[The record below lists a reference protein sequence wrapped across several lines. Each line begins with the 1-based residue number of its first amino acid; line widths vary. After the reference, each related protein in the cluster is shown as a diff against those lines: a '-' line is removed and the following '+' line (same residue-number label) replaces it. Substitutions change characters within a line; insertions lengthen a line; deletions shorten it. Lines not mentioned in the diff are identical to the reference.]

1 MSVPSNLVPTRILQ
15 LPEDPSPSNT
25 GWMMY
30 VNNGVTYKVQVNAVL
45 NVSGVPST
53 RQINAGT
60 GLTGGGDLSQNRT
73 LSVAPGG
80 IGSTELDNT
89 GVTSGTYGSNTEIP
103 VVTVDANGRIT
114 SMTTAGI
121 TVSGYVPT
129 STQVIAGTGLTGGGA
144 LNTNVTLN
152 ANLSDSSPVDFGTA
166 SPGVSTSISRSDH
179 VHPAVNLTDLS
190 QTEGVLDITR
200 GGTGNELTAPAIGGI
215 VYSDGTQLDVTESG
229 TAGDVLV
236 SNGFAPPNWVHL
248 GTIAYQDYD
257 AVNITGGTITGVTV
271 NGTAIDLANQGLLKF
286 YELTANGTNYVAL
299 RAPASLSGNTTY
311 TLPSADGLSGQFL
324 TTDGTG
330 ALSWST
336 PVGAGDVSG
345 PASSTD
351 DAIVRF
357 NGTTGK
363 VIQNSGVIIDD
374 SNNVTL
380 QTEGSL
386 RLADNDSTNYV
397 GFKAPS
403 VVASNVTWTL
413 PATDGTNGQALKTNG
428 SGTLS
433 WQSYAA
439 AGANSDITS
448 MSGLTGGI
456 STPDYIQFDST
467 LSPLPTD
474 ATAKLYYDNSDQFQT
489 LVFQMNGSV
498 VQKIGEEQYF
508 RVKCSSAVTKGQVVM
523 FTGTLGASGGLTAA
537 PATGL
542 TADQANYILGVAAE
556 SGVTNDWIFV
566 TFFGEVK
573 NINTT
578 GGAESWTQGQVLYYD
593 PTVTGGLTKNKPTT
607 PNAIA
612 VMAAVVNVGSSNG
625 ILFVRPTYGS
635 VLGGTD
641 GNVQFGT
648 LNNGDVIVYDS
659 VDQRWENRAQSTLT
673 AGTATNVAGGGANQI
688 VYNTASGTS
697 SFITAPTVANTY
709 LEWSGSAFQWSA
721 NPLGTVTS
729 VGLALPSEFTISNSP
744 VTTSGTLTGA
754 WASQTANYF
763 LAAPNGS
770 PGTPS
775 FRAIVAADIPTLNQ
789 NTTGSAGSVANAVTF
804 TNTGGGAAGTTFNG
818 STAVTID
825 YSTVGA
831 PKADGTGASG
841 TWGISISGTATN
853 ATNVAVTAD
862 ATNTDRYLAFLSAT
876 TGNNGVLADT
886 DLKYNPSTNAL
897 TAGSYFG
904 DISNCTGTLN
914 GGTY

>member
-73 LSVAPGG
+73 ISVAPGG

-152 ANLSDSSPVDFGTA
+152 ANLSNSNPVDFGTA

-299 RAPASLSGNTTY
+299 RAPASLAGNTTY
-311 TLPSADGLSGQFL
+311 TLPSIDGSSGQFL
-324 TTDGTG
+324 TTNGSG

-351 DAIVRF
+351 NAITRF
-357 NGTTGK
+357 DGTTGK

-380 QTEGSL
+380 QAEGSL
-386 RLADNDSTNYV
+386 RLADTDSTNYV
-397 GFKAPS
+397 GFKAPAT
-403 VVASNVTWTL
+403 VASDVTWTL
-413 PATDGTNGQALKTNG
+413 PSTDGTNGQVLTTNGSGVLSFTTNG
-428 SGTLS
+428 SGTVTSVGLALPS
-433 WQSYAA
+433 EFTIS
-439 AGANSDITS
+439 NSPVTS
-448 MSGLTGGI
+448 SGTLTG
-456 STPDYIQFDST
+456 
-467 LSPLPTD
+467 
-474 ATAKLYYDNSDQFQT
+474 AWANQT
-489 LVFQMNGSV
+489 
-498 VQKIGEEQYF
+498 
-508 RVKCSSAVTKGQVVM
+508 
-523 FTGTLGASGGLTAA
+523 
-537 PATGL
+537 
-542 TADQANYILGVAAE
+542 ANYIFAAPNGSTGTPTFRAMVAAD
-556 SGVTNDWIFV
+556 VPTLNQ
-566 TFFGEVK
+566 
-573 NINTT
+573 NTT
-578 GGAESWTQGQVLYYD
+578 G
-593 PTVTGGLTKNKPTT
+593 
-607 PNAIA
+607 NAA
-612 VMAAVVNVGSSNG
+612 
-625 ILFVRPTYGS
+625 
-635 VLGGTD
+635 
-641 GNVQFGT
+641 
-648 LNNGDVIVYDS
+648 
-659 VDQRWENRAQSTLT
+659 
-673 AGTATNVAGGGANQI
+673 TATNVAGGDANKI
-688 VYNTASGTS
+688 VYQTASNTTN
-697 SFITAPTVANTY
+697 FIAAPTVANTY

-818 STAVTID
+818 SLAVTID

-862 ATNTDRYLAFLSAT
+862 ATNTDRYLAFLTAT
-876 TGNNGVLADT
+876 SGNNGVLADS

>member
-73 LSVAPGG
+73 ISVAPGG

-152 ANLSDSSPVDFGTA
+152 ANLSNSNPVDFGTA

-299 RAPASLSGNTTY
+299 RAPASLAGNTTY
-311 TLPSADGLSGQFL
+311 TLPSIDGSSGQFL
-324 TTDGTG
+324 TTNGTG

-336 PVGAGDVSG
+336 PVGAGDVTG

-351 DAIVRF
+351 NAITRF
-357 NGTTGK
+357 DGTTGK

-380 QTEGSL
+380 QAEGSL
-386 RLADNDSTNYV
+386 RLADTDSTNYV
-397 GFKAPS
+397 GFKAPAT
-403 VVASNVTWTL
+403 VASDVTWTL
-413 PATDGTNGQALKTNG
+413 PSTDGTNGQVLTTNGSGILSFTTNG
-428 SGTLS
+428 SGTVTSVGLALPS
-433 WQSYAA
+433 EFTIS
-439 AGANSDITS
+439 NSPVTS
-448 MSGLTGGI
+448 SGTLTG
-456 STPDYIQFDST
+456 
-467 LSPLPTD
+467 
-474 ATAKLYYDNSDQFQT
+474 AWANQT
-489 LVFQMNGSV
+489 
-498 VQKIGEEQYF
+498 
-508 RVKCSSAVTKGQVVM
+508 
-523 FTGTLGASGGLTAA
+523 
-537 PATGL
+537 
-542 TADQANYILGVAAE
+542 ANYIFAAPNGSTGTPTFRAMVAAD
-556 SGVTNDWIFV
+556 VPTLNQ
-566 TFFGEVK
+566 
-573 NINTT
+573 NTT
-578 GGAESWTQGQVLYYD
+578 G
-593 PTVTGGLTKNKPTT
+593 
-607 PNAIA
+607 NAA
-612 VMAAVVNVGSSNG
+612 
-625 ILFVRPTYGS
+625 
-635 VLGGTD
+635 
-641 GNVQFGT
+641 
-648 LNNGDVIVYDS
+648 
-659 VDQRWENRAQSTLT
+659 
-673 AGTATNVAGGGANQI
+673 TATNVAGGDANKI
-688 VYNTASGTS
+688 VYQTASNTTN
-697 SFITAPTVANTY
+697 FIAAPTVSNTY

-729 VGLALPSEFTISNSP
+729 VSGTGTVSGITLSGT
-744 VTTSGTLTGA
+744 VTTSGSLTLGGSLDLSSPPAIGGTLANTITGTTI
-754 WASQTANYF
+754 TATTKVVSPYF
-763 LAAPNGS
+763 DAA
-770 PGTPS
+770 
-775 FRAIVAADIPTLNQ
+775 
-789 NTTGSAGSVANAVTF
+789 GSAG
-804 TNTGGGAAGTTFNG
+804 GALRN
-818 STAVTID
+818 
-825 YSTVGA
+825 
-831 PKADGTGASG
+831 ASG
-841 TWGISISGTATN
+841 TSQLQWGAGGGSNITFDVATNINPANVKVDISPTGTGYVDIKPAGALTLAPTTAGTINNMSIGATTAATGRFTTVESTIATGTAPFIVASTTQVN
-853 ATNVAVTAD
+853 NLTAQYATNVAVTAD
-862 ATNTDRYLAFLSAT
+862 ATNTDRYLAFLTAT
-876 TGNNGVLADT
+876 SGNNGVLADS

>member
-73 LSVAPGG
+73 ISVAPGG

-152 ANLSDSSPVDFGTA
+152 ANLSNSNPVDFGTA

-299 RAPASLSGNTTY
+299 RAPASLAGNTTY
-311 TLPSADGLSGQFL
+311 TLPSIDGSSGQFL
-324 TTDGTG
+324 TTNGSG

-351 DAIVRF
+351 NAITRF
-357 NGTTGK
+357 DGTTGK

-380 QTEGSL
+380 QAEGSL
-386 RLADNDSTNYV
+386 RLADTDSTNYV
-397 GFKAPS
+397 GFKAPAT
-403 VVASNVTWTL
+403 VASDVTWTL
-413 PATDGTNGQALKTNG
+413 PSTDGTNGQVLTTNGSGVLSFTTNG
-428 SGTLS
+428 SGTVTSVGLALPS
-433 WQSYAA
+433 EFTIS
-439 AGANSDITS
+439 NSPVTS
-448 MSGLTGGI
+448 SGTLTG
-456 STPDYIQFDST
+456 
-467 LSPLPTD
+467 
-474 ATAKLYYDNSDQFQT
+474 AWANQT
-489 LVFQMNGSV
+489 
-498 VQKIGEEQYF
+498 
-508 RVKCSSAVTKGQVVM
+508 
-523 FTGTLGASGGLTAA
+523 
-537 PATGL
+537 
-542 TADQANYILGVAAE
+542 ANYIFAAPNGSTGTPTFRAMVAAD
-556 SGVTNDWIFV
+556 VPTLNQ
-566 TFFGEVK
+566 
-573 NINTT
+573 NTT
-578 GGAESWTQGQVLYYD
+578 G
-593 PTVTGGLTKNKPTT
+593 
-607 PNAIA
+607 NAA
-612 VMAAVVNVGSSNG
+612 
-625 ILFVRPTYGS
+625 
-635 VLGGTD
+635 
-641 GNVQFGT
+641 
-648 LNNGDVIVYDS
+648 
-659 VDQRWENRAQSTLT
+659 
-673 AGTATNVAGGGANQI
+673 TATNVAGGDANKI
-688 VYNTASGTS
+688 VYQTASNTTN
-697 SFITAPTVANTY
+697 FIAAPTVANTY

-729 VGLALPSEFTISNSP
+729 VSGTGTVSGITLSGT
-744 VTTSGTLTGA
+744 VTTSGSLTLGGSLDLSSPPAIGGTLANTITGTTI
-754 WASQTANYF
+754 TATTKVVSPYF
-763 LAAPNGS
+763 DA
-770 PGTPS
+770 
-775 FRAIVAADIPTLNQ
+775 V
-789 NTTGSAGSVANAVTF
+789 GSAG
-804 TNTGGGAAGTTFNG
+804 GALRN
-818 STAVTID
+818 
-825 YSTVGA
+825 
-831 PKADGTGASG
+831 ASG
-841 TWGISISGTATN
+841 TSQLQWGAGGGNNVAFDVATNINPANAKVDISPTGTGYVDIKPAGALTLGPTTAGTINNMSIGATTAATGRFTTVESTIATGTAPFIVASTTQVN
-853 ATNVAVTAD
+853 NLTAQYATNVAVTAD
-862 ATNTDRYLAFLSAT
+862 ATNTDRYLAFLTAT
-876 TGNNGVLADT
+876 SGNNGVLADS